1 MQEGHVSVT
10 KQKSEWITDPRQSW
24 WEISIKTA
32 IGTLDANVAALRLA
46 VRGSGFEELPVLGP
60 HVDSLAGLPLLH
72 RDPLD
77 RMLVAQAVAEPMGL
91 LTADVQLGAYSPLVK
106 IIA

>member
-1 MQEGHVSVT
+1 VQEGHVSVT

-32 IGTLDANVAALRLA
+32 IGKLDANVAALRLA

-72 RDPLD
+72 RDPFD

-91 LTADVQLGAYSPLVK
+91 LTADAQLGAYSPLVK